1 MSHHGISPAPLRVI
15 LDTDIGSDVDDCL
28 ALAFLLGSPEVRI
41 EAITCVYGDVALRG
55 KVVRKL
61 LALAG
66 RDDVPVLLGS
76 TATLTGSRDIFWA
89 GHEGEG
95 LLDPGD
101 SGVDP
106 GGEHATD
113 AIVRLVMADPGAI
126 HLLAVGPLTNVALAL
141 RREPRL
147 ADNLASL
154 TIMGGAIRGPWDAN
168 VRPAE
173 HNILCDPE
181 AAAVVL
187 ASGTPIGL
195 VPLDVTTT
203 VAIRQDGVD
212 RLRASRTPF
221 HDAVA
226 DQVARYPRFA
236 QTGATFLHDPLA
248 AALLMRPDIAT
259 WHDLHV
265 EVETAGRLTT
275 GMTVARQPVADA
287 PATARVALALHRDAA
302 ERFVLDRITA
312 PVAHA

>member
-1 MSHHGISPAPLRVI
+1 MTDQNIPSLPIRVI

-55 KVVRKL
+55 RMVRKL
-61 LALAG
+61 LTLAG

-76 TATLTGSRDIFWA
+76 AVTLTGSREIFWA
-89 GHEGEG
+89 GHEGVG
-95 LLDPGD
+95 LLGPDDPGA
-101 SGVDP
+101 DP
-106 GGEHATD
+106 DGEHATD

-147 ADNLASL
+147 AQNLAGL
-154 TIMGGAIRGPWDAN
+154 TIMGGAIRGPWDGD

-173 HNILCDPE
+173 HNVLCDPE

-187 ASGTPIGL
+187 ASGAPIGL

-203 VAIRQDGVD
+203 VAIRTDGVD
-212 RLRASRTPF
+212 RLRANRTPF

-236 QTGATFLHDPLA
+236 RTGATFLHDPLA
-248 AALLMRPDIAT
+248 AALLLRPDLAT
-259 WHDLHV
+259 WHDLRV

-275 GMTVARQPVADA
+275 GMTVARRPTAEA
-287 PATARVALALHRDAA
+287 PATARVALGLDRDAV
-302 ERFVLDRITA
+302 ERFALDRITA
-312 PVAHA
+312 PVSLA